1 MLYLATQFAWFL
13 LAAFALG
20 LVMGWISYDGGKL
33 WNRKLS
39 YLLGLWLVIAAL
51 TWSQTLNGVPALWL
65 ESALLFV
72 AIYVAGCALASVL
85 RSPREPRAAVAAAT
99 RVPGEMPKLDM
110 PKFDMP
116 KLGGANV
123 APAPM
128 PADAALALPA
138 KSVVDDGKAD
148 DGKTDNGKTV
158 LKGIKSVGEANKGVP
173 KVEGEDAIP
182 GERPVGLAAARNESP
197 DDLKLIKGI
206 GRQNEGRL
214 HGLGIWHFDQV
225 AAWSAQNIEWVG
237 SYLAFPGRIE
247 REDWVAQ
254 AKALA
259 QGAETAF
266 AKRVKAGEVSSSRDD
281 GSLGQG
287 NVAPLS
293 DDGFEGERPKN
304 LLTQARDGKADDLTL
319 IKGIGPA
326 ITADLNRLG
335 IWHFDQI
342 AALRDPEM
350 RYISAFA
357 GVPGKGLAENWRED
371 ADILSHGGETAHSRA
386 VKAGRTSPGT

>member
-33 WNRKLS
+33 WNRKLT
-39 YLLGLWLVIAAL
+39 YLLGVWLVVAAL

-72 AIYVAGCALASVL
+72 AIYIAGCALASVL
-85 RSPREPRAAVAAAT
+85 RSARAPRAAVEVAP
-99 RVPGEMPKLDM
+99 RDLGEMPKLDM
-110 PKFDMP
+110 PM
-116 KLGGANV
+116 LGGANV
-123 APAPM
+123 APGPVLD
-128 PADAALALPA
+128 DATLVLPT
-138 KSVVDDGKAD
+138 KPVVDDGKTD
-148 DGKTDNGKTV
+148 DGKTV
-158 LKGIKSVGEANKGVP
+158 LKGIKSIREANKAVP

-182 GERPVGLAAARNESP
+182 GERPVGLAAARSGSP

-214 HGLGIWHFDQV
+214 HGLGIWHFDQI

-259 QGAETAF
+259 RGAETAF

-281 GSLGQG
+281 GSHGQG
-287 NVAPLS
+287 NVALLS

-319 IKGIGPA
+319 IKGIGPVIA
-326 ITADLNRLG
+326 ADLNRLG
-335 IWHFDQI
+335 IWHFDQV

-386 VKAGRTSPGT
+386 VKAGRTSPEN

>member
-1 MLYLATQFAWFL
+1 
-13 LAAFALG
+13 
-20 LVMGWISYDGGKL
+20 
-33 WNRKLS
+33 
-39 YLLGLWLVIAAL
+39 
-51 TWSQTLNGVPALWL
+51 
-65 ESALLFV
+65 
-72 AIYVAGCALASVL
+72 
-85 RSPREPRAAVAAAT
+85 
-99 RVPGEMPKLDM
+99 MPKLDM
-110 PKFDMP
+110 PKLDMP
-116 KLGGANV
+116 MLGGANV
-123 APAPM
+123 APVSM
-128 PADAALALPA
+128 PDDATLILAA
-138 KSVVDDGKAD
+138 KPVVDDGKTVLGGKMD
-148 DGKTDNGKTV
+148 DGKTI
-158 LKGIKSVGEANKGVP
+158 LKGIKSTREANKGVP

-182 GERPVGLAAARNESP
+182 GERPVGLTAARNESP

-214 HGLGIWHFDQV
+214 HGLGIWHFDQI

-266 AKRVKAGEVSSSRDD
+266 AKRVKAGAVSSSRDD

-304 LLTQARDGKADDLTL
+304 LLTQARDGKPDDLTL
-319 IKGIGPA
+319 VKGIGPVIA
-326 ITADLNRLG
+326 ADLNRLG

-350 RYISAFA
+350 RYVSAFA

-386 VKAGRTSPGT
+386 AKAGRTVPGS

>member
-20 LVMGWISYDGGKL
+20 LVMGWISYDGGRL
-33 WNRKLS
+33 WNRKLT
-39 YLLGLWLVIAAL
+39 YLLGIWLVFAAL
-51 TWSQTLNGVPALWL
+51 TWSQTLNGVLALWL

-72 AIYVAGCALASVL
+72 VIYVAGCALASVL
-85 RSPREPRAAVAAAT
+85 RSAREPRPMVEAAP
-99 RVPGEMPKLDM
+99 RDFGE
-110 PKFDMP
+110 MP

-123 APAPM
+123 AAVPAPD
-128 PADAALALPA
+128 DATLVLPA
-138 KSVVDDGKAD
+138 KPVVDDGKTD
-148 DGKTDNGKTV
+148 DGKTDDGKTV
-158 LKGIKSVGEANKGVP
+158 LKGVKSIREANKGVP

-182 GERPVGLAAARNESP
+182 GERPVGLAAARAGSP

-214 HGLGIWHFDQV
+214 HGLGIWHFDQI

-247 REDWVAQ
+247 REDWVGQ

-281 GSLGQG
+281 GSHGQG
-287 NVAPLS
+287 NVASLS

-319 IKGIGPA
+319 VKGIGPA
-326 ITADLNRLG
+326 IAADLNRLG

-342 AALRDPEM
+342 AALRDLEM

-386 VKAGRTSPGT
+386 VKAGRTSSGT

>member
-1 MLYLATQFAWFL
+1 MLYLASQFVWFL

-39 YLLGLWLVIAAL
+39 YLLGVWLVVAAL
-51 TWSQTLNGVPALWL
+51 TWSQTLNGVLALWL
-65 ESALLFV
+65 ESALLFI
-72 AIYVAGCALASVL
+72 AIYVAGCVLASVL
-85 RSPREPRAAVAAAT
+85 RSAREPRATVAAT
-99 RVPGEMPKLDM
+99 PRDLGEMPKV
-110 PKFDMP
+110 DMP

-123 APAPM
+123 APVPT
-128 PADAALALPA
+128 PDDATLVLPT
-138 KSVVDDGKAD
+138 KSVVDDGKTD
-148 DGKTDNGKTV
+148 DGKTDDGKTV
-158 LKGIKSVGEANKGVP
+158 LTGIKSTREANKGVP

-182 GERPVGLAAARNESP
+182 GERPAGIAAARNESP

-214 HGLGIWHFDQV
+214 HGLGIWHFDQI
-225 AAWSAQNIEWVG
+225 AAWSARNIEWVG

-281 GSLGQG
+281 GSHGQG

-293 DDGFEGERPKN
+293 DDSFEGERPKN

-319 IKGIGPA
+319 IKGIGSA
-326 ITADLNRLG
+326 IAADLNRLG

-386 VKAGRTSPGT
+386 VKAGRTPPGS

>member
-33 WNRKLS
+33 WNRKLT
-39 YLLGLWLVIAAL
+39 YLLGVWLVVAAL

-72 AIYVAGCALASVL
+72 AIYIAGCALASVL
-85 RSPREPRAAVAAAT
+85 RSAREPRAAVEVAP
-99 RVPGEMPKLDM
+99 RDPGDMPKLDM
-110 PKFDMP
+110 PM
-116 KLGGANV
+116 LGGANV
-123 APAPM
+123 APVPVLD
-128 PADAALALPA
+128 DATLVLPA
-138 KSVVDDGKAD
+138 KPVVDDGKTD
-148 DGKTDNGKTV
+148 DGKTV
-158 LKGIKSVGEANKGVP
+158 LKGIKSIREANKAVP

-182 GERPVGLAAARNESP
+182 GERPVGLAAARSGSP

-214 HGLGIWHFDQV
+214 HGLGIWHFDQI

-259 QGAETAF
+259 RGAETAF

-281 GSLGQG
+281 GSHGQG
-287 NVAPLS
+287 NVALLS

-319 IKGIGPA
+319 IKGIGPVIA
-326 ITADLNRLG
+326 TDLNRLG
-335 IWHFDQI
+335 IWHFDQV

-386 VKAGRTSPGT
+386 VKAGRTSPGN

>member
-1 MLYLATQFAWFL
+1 MVE
-13 LAAFALG
+13 AA
-20 LVMGWISYDGGKL
+20 
-33 WNRKLS
+33 
-39 YLLGLWLVIAAL
+39 
-51 TWSQTLNGVPALWL
+51 
-65 ESALLFV
+65 
-72 AIYVAGCALASVL
+72 
-85 RSPREPRAAVAAAT
+85 PRDF
-99 RVPGEMPKLDM
+99 GE
-110 PKFDMP
+110 MP

-123 APAPM
+123 AAVPAPD
-128 PADAALALPA
+128 DATLVLPA
-138 KSVVDDGKAD
+138 KPVVDDGKTD
-148 DGKTDNGKTV
+148 DGKTDDGKTV
-158 LKGIKSVGEANKGVP
+158 LKGVKSIREANKGVP

-182 GERPVGLAAARNESP
+182 GERPVGLAAARAGSP

-214 HGLGIWHFDQV
+214 HGLGIWHFDQI

-247 REDWVAQ
+247 REDWVGQ

-281 GSLGQG
+281 GSHGQG

-326 ITADLNRLG
+326 IAADLNRLG

-386 VKAGRTSPGT
+386 VKAGRTSPGS

>member
-20 LVMGWISYDGGKL
+20 LVMGRISYDGGKL
-33 WNRKLS
+33 WNRKLT
-39 YLLGLWLVIAAL
+39 YLLGVWLVVAAL

-72 AIYVAGCALASVL
+72 AIYVAGCSLASVL
-85 RSPREPRAAVAAAT
+85 RSAREPRAMGEAAP
-99 RVPGEMPKLDM
+99 RDFGEMPKLDM
-110 PKFDMP
+110 PK
-116 KLGGANV
+116 LGGANIV
-123 APAPM
+123 PVPT
-128 PADAALALPA
+128 PDDATLVLPA
-138 KSVVDDGKAD
+138 KPVVDDGKTD
-148 DGKTDNGKTV
+148 ESKTGDGKTV
-158 LKGIKSVGEANKGVP
+158 LKGIKSIGEANKVVP

-182 GERPVGLAAARNESP
+182 GERPVGLAAARAGSP

-214 HGLGIWHFDQV
+214 HGLGIWHFDQI

-259 QGAETAF
+259 RGAETAF
-266 AKRVKAGEVSSSRDD
+266 AKRAKAGEVSSSRDD

-319 IKGIGPA
+319 IKGVGPA
-326 ITADLNRLG
+326 IAADLNRLG

-342 AALRDPEM
+342 AGLRDPEM

-386 VKAGRTSPGT
+386 VKAGRTSPGS

>member
-20 LVMGWISYDGGKL
+20 LVMGWISYDGGRL

-39 YLLGLWLVIAAL
+39 CLLGVWLVLAAL
-51 TWSQTLNGVPALWL
+51 TWSQTLNGVLALWL

-85 RSPREPRAAVAAAT
+85 RSAREPRATVEAAP
-99 RVPGEMPKLDM
+99 RDFGE
-110 PKFDMP
+110 MP
-116 KLGGANV
+116 KLGGANL
-123 APAPM
+123 APVSM
-128 PADAALALPA
+128 PDEATLVLPA
-138 KSVVDDGKAD
+138 KPVVDDGKTD
-148 DGKTDNGKTV
+148 DGKTDDGKTDDGKTV
-158 LKGIKSVGEANKGVP
+158 LKGIKSVREANKGVP

-182 GERPVGLAAARNESP
+182 GERPVGLAAPRTESP

-214 HGLGIWHFDQV
+214 HGLGIWHFDQI
-225 AAWSAQNIEWVG
+225 ASWSAQNIEWVG

-281 GSLGQG
+281 GSHGQG
-287 NVAPLS
+287 NVALLS
-293 DDGFEGERPKN
+293 EDGFEGERPKN
-304 LLTQARDGKADDLTL
+304 LLTQARGGKADDLTL

-326 ITADLNRLG
+326 IAADLNRLG
-335 IWHFDQI
+335 IWHFDQV

-350 RYISAFA
+350 RYVSAFA

-386 VKAGRTSPGT
+386 VKAGRTSPGS